1 MSQSNAAGACLTTTG
16 LSYTTSTTTH
26 TTPTEESPLF
36 IRPDPGQQDE
46 DRKAENNEIPDGGLL
61 AWTQVLTGHLVV
73 FNVWG
78 YITSYGFFQEYYVR
92 TLDVS
97 PANASWIGAVQMF
110 LVHFLATFSGRA
122 MDAGYLRQCITLGC
136 FFQVSGALATSFGT
150 KLWHFWLAQ
159 GIVSGIGHGL
169 VFSPMIS
176 LYATYFNSKRVMAVS
191 LASCGAATG
200 GMIFPVV
207 AYQCFNNIGFAWTVR
222 IMAAIILFNSVIIVK
237 FTRSRIIPR
246 SPPPWVDFSAFRERP
261 YLLFSIGSF
270 LIFEGIYFAYIYLRQ
285 YAQVHTDF
293 TASDSLL
300 LLILMNGVGVPSRIA
315 SAFVADRWL
324 GAVRTCIAVSIPCGI
339 AILGWI
345 GVHTHVGMFIWATVY
360 GLLVNCAQSQL
371 PAANA
376 YFGSKDPE
384 KSGARVGM
392 ITTINSIPLLTGP
405 YIAGQL
411 IALRGGD
418 YLHHPDCIRRNS
430 GPSLSETNPSPKAN
444 WQFDLPASNI
454 NTACN
459 QQMLPQCTFAD
470 VVSALKAGKVAEDG
484 SGEFKPIDVLIIP
497 GGPGTR
503 LNRIYDT
510 NTTSDKVKVPNTQEV
525 QDFLTAVAPFVR
537 HSIITV
543 CTGSHVLSQT
553 GLLDGRQV
561 TTNSARYDD
570 VAKQTGDVKWQ
581 RNRRWLRDSVP
592 KDAMSDGLSL
602 LPGVEIWSSAG
613 ITAGIDVMLE
623 FISEYYGGIEV
634 GIETAKR
641 MEYRWERE
649 KEASHFL

>member
-1 MSQSNAAGACLTTTG
+1 MGQPNISQGNAAGTYLTAAAS
-16 LSYTTSTTTH
+16 SYTTSATTYPTL
-26 TTPTEESPLF
+26 TEESPLF
-36 IRPDPGQQDE
+36 VPSNSHQQDE
-46 DRKAENNEIPDGGLL
+46 DRKAENNEIPDGGLV

-78 YITSYGFFQEYYVR
+78 YITSYGFFQEYYVQ
-92 TLDVS
+92 TLDIS

-110 LVHFLATFSGRA
+110 LVHFLASLSGRA

-136 FFQVSGALATSFGT
+136 FFQVAGALATSFGT

-200 GMIFPVV
+200 GMAFPVV
-207 AYQCFNNIGFAWTVR
+207 AYKCFDNIGFAWTVR
-222 IMAAIILFNSVIIVK
+222 IMTAIILFNSIIIVK
-237 FTRSRIIPR
+237 YTRSRIIPR
-246 SPPPWVDFSAFRERP
+246 SPPPWIDFSAFHERP

-285 YAQVHTDF
+285 YAQAHTGF

-384 KSGARVGM
+384 KSGTRVGM

-411 IALRGGD
+411 IALREGD
-418 YLHHPDCIRRNS
+418 YLYAQ
-430 GPSLSETNPSPKAN
+430 L
-444 WQFDLPASNI
+444 F
-454 NTACN
+454 
-459 QQMLPQCTFAD
+459 
-470 VVSALKAGKVAEDG
+470 
-484 SGEFKPIDVLIIP
+484 
-497 GGPGTR
+497 GG
-503 LNRIYDT
+503 
-510 NTTSDKVKVPNTQEV
+510 
-525 QDFLTAVAPFVR
+525 A
-537 HSIITV
+537 
-543 CTGSHVLSQT
+543 
-553 GLLDGRQV
+553 
-561 TTNSARYDD
+561 
-570 VAKQTGDVKWQ
+570 
-581 RNRRWLRDSVP
+581 
-592 KDAMSDGLSL
+592 
-602 LPGVEIWSSAG
+602 
-613 ITAGIDVMLE
+613 
-623 FISEYYGGIEV
+623 
-634 GIETAKR
+634 
-641 MEYRWERE
+641 
-649 KEASHFL
+649 

>member
-1 MSQSNAAGACLTTTG
+1 MGQPNISQSNVTGASSTAAGSSYATSPTT
-16 LSYTTSTTTH
+16 YTTL
-26 TTPTEESPLF
+26 TEESPLF
-36 IRPDPGQQDE
+36 VYPDPHLQDE
-46 DRKAENNEIPDGGLL
+46 GRKTENNEIPDGGLV

-78 YITSYGFFQEYYVR
+78 YITSYGFFQEYYVK
-92 TLDVS
+92 TLQVS

-122 MDAGYLRQCITLGC
+122 MDAGYLRQCIALGC
-136 FFQVSGALATSFGT
+136 LFQVVGALATSFGT

-200 GMIFPVV
+200 GMVFPVV
-207 AYQCFNNIGFAWTVR
+207 AYKCLSNIGFAWTVR
-222 IMAAIILFNSVIIVK
+222 VMAAIILFNSVIIVK

-246 SPPPWVDFSAFRERP
+246 GPPPWVDFSAFRERP

-285 YAQVHTDF
+285 YAQAHTGF

-315 SAFVADRWL
+315 AAFVADRWL

-339 AILGWI
+339 TILGWI
-345 GVHTHVGMFIWATVY
+345 GVHTYVGMFIWATVY

-384 KSGARVGM
+384 KSGTRVGM

-418 YLHHPDCIRRNS
+418 YLYAQLFGGICILT
-430 GPSLSETNPSPKAN
+430 GAL
-444 WQFDLPASNI
+444 F
-454 NTACN
+454 
-459 QQMLPQCTFAD
+459 
-470 VVSALKAGKVAEDG
+470 VV
-484 SGEFKPIDVLIIP
+484 
-497 GGPGTR
+497 
-503 LNRIYDT
+503 
-510 NTTSDKVKVPNTQEV
+510 
-525 QDFLTAVAPFVR
+525 
-537 HSIITV
+537 
-543 CTGSHVLSQT
+543 GSHFS
-553 GLLDGRQV
+553 G
-561 TTNSARYDD
+561 A
-570 VAKQTGDVKWQ
+570 
-581 RNRRWLRDSVP
+581 
-592 KDAMSDGLSL
+592 
-602 LPGVEIWSSAG
+602 
-613 ITAGIDVMLE
+613 
-623 FISEYYGGIEV
+623 
-634 GIETAKR
+634 
-641 MEYRWERE
+641 
-649 KEASHFL
+649 

>member
-1 MSQSNAAGACLTTTG
+1 MGQPNISQSNVAGASSTAASSSYAKSPTT
-16 LSYTTSTTTH
+16 YTTL
-26 TTPTEESPLF
+26 TEESPLF
-36 IRPDPGQQDE
+36 VYPDPRLQDE
-46 DRKAENNEIPDGGLL
+46 GRKAENNEIPDGGLV

-78 YITSYGFFQEYYVR
+78 YITSYGFFQEYYVK
-92 TLDVS
+92 TLQVS

-122 MDAGYLRQCITLGC
+122 MDAGYLRQCIALGC
-136 FFQVSGALATSFGT
+136 LFQVAGALATSFGT

-200 GMIFPVV
+200 GMVFPVV
-207 AYQCFNNIGFAWTVR
+207 AYKCLNNIGFAWTVR
-222 IMAAIILFNSVIIVK
+222 VMAAIILFNSVIIVK

-246 SPPPWVDFSAFRERP
+246 GSPPWVDLSAFRERP

-285 YAQVHTDF
+285 FAQAHTGF

-315 SAFVADRWL
+315 AAIVADRWL

-384 KSGARVGM
+384 KSGTRVGM

-418 YLHHPDCIRRNS
+418 YLYAQLFGGICILT
-430 GPSLSETNPSPKAN
+430 GAL
-444 WQFDLPASNI
+444 F
-454 NTACN
+454 
-459 QQMLPQCTFAD
+459 
-470 VVSALKAGKVAEDG
+470 VV
-484 SGEFKPIDVLIIP
+484 
-497 GGPGTR
+497 
-503 LNRIYDT
+503 
-510 NTTSDKVKVPNTQEV
+510 
-525 QDFLTAVAPFVR
+525 
-537 HSIITV
+537 
-543 CTGSHVLSQT
+543 GSHFS
-553 GLLDGRQV
+553 G
-561 TTNSARYDD
+561 A
-570 VAKQTGDVKWQ
+570 
-581 RNRRWLRDSVP
+581 
-592 KDAMSDGLSL
+592 
-602 LPGVEIWSSAG
+602 
-613 ITAGIDVMLE
+613 
-623 FISEYYGGIEV
+623 
-634 GIETAKR
+634 
-641 MEYRWERE
+641 
-649 KEASHFL
+649 

>member
-1 MSQSNAAGACLTTTG
+1 MGQPEIPQNNAAGRACSTAAG
-16 LSYTTSTTTH
+16 SFYTTSTTTNAPL
-26 TTPTEESPLF
+26 TDESPLF
-36 IRPDPGQQDE
+36 VGSDPRQQDE
-46 DRKAENNEIPDGGLL
+46 DRKAENNEIPDGGLV

-78 YITSYGFFQEYYVR
+78 YITSYGFFQEYYVQ

-110 LVHFLATFSGRA
+110 LVHFLAIFSGRA
-122 MDAGYLRQCITLGC
+122 MDAGYLRQCIALGC
-136 FFQVSGALATSFGT
+136 LFQVAGALATSFGT

-176 LYATYFNSKRVMAVS
+176 LYATYFSSKRVMAVS

-200 GMIFPVV
+200 GMVFPVV
-207 AYQCFNNIGFAWTVR
+207 AYRCFTQIGFAWTVR
-222 IMAAIILFNSVIIVK
+222 IMAAIILFNSVMIVK

-246 SPPPWVDFSAFRERP
+246 SPPPWVDLSAFHERP

-285 YAQVHTDF
+285 FAQAHTDF

-324 GAVRTCIAVSIPCGI
+324 GAVRTCIFVSIPCGV

-384 KSGARVGM
+384 KSG
-392 ITTINSIPLLTGP
+392 
-405 YIAGQL
+405 
-411 IALRGGD
+411 
-418 YLHHPDCIRRNS
+418 
-430 GPSLSETNPSPKAN
+430 
-444 WQFDLPASNI
+444 
-454 NTACN
+454 
-459 QQMLPQCTFAD
+459 
-470 VVSALKAGKVAEDG
+470 
-484 SGEFKPIDVLIIP
+484 
-497 GGPGTR
+497 TR
-503 LNRIYDT
+503 
-510 NTTSDKVKVPNTQEV
+510 
-525 QDFLTAVAPFVR
+525 QD
-537 HSIITV
+537 S
-543 CTGSHVLSQT
+543 
-553 GLLDGRQV
+553 
-561 TTNSARYDD
+561 
-570 VAKQTGDVKWQ
+570 
-581 RNRRWLRDSVP
+581 
-592 KDAMSDGLSL
+592 
-602 LPGVEIWSSAG
+602 
-613 ITAGIDVMLE
+613 
-623 FISEYYGGIEV
+623 
-634 GIETAKR
+634 
-641 MEYRWERE
+641 
-649 KEASHFL
+649 